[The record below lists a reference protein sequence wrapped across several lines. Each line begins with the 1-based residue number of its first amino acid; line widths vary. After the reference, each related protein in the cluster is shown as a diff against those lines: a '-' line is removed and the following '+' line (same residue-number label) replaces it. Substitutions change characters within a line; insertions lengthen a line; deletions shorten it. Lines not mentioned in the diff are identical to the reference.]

1 MKATS
6 RLTRFAALLLALFLI
21 VPAASVGAASV
32 VSGTAGGK
40 TDHFDY
46 FKDAYASLK
55 NADSHVFK
63 TATYEDLVTLFKSE
77 GTFAILFGGA
87 WSAETQADIGY
98 INETAKAY
106 GIKTIY
112 NFDPKLDGKSLD
124 IADSKNKYAHY
135 YVDLVNKYLT
145 NLTTLYNKTDGNA
158 DHNVSYT
165 NDGAAVTA
173 SKIQA
178 PFLFVYNKDNKN
190 GTASAPIIA
199 SLEKHGSAEG
209 TTYDASYFSNADKAA
224 AYKAQVQAVLSKVP
238 AADYDAL
245 TSWEFIG
252 NAFNQTFW
260 SENPKYDPATGGTD
274 KKVTIFTKGVD
285 NYDVFEH
292 VTYDQLTRILASEG
306 NYVFLFG
313 GSWCPN
319 TQADIRFIGEYAKKH
334 GVDKVYLWDTKLTA
348 GVDVASSTHPHN
360 NDELQVRANNHDYA
374 KLYGDLVSTYLTNI
388 KTQNKSATPPAQIT
402 YVNDAGQ
409 TVKADRLQVP
419 FLFAYNKSNLN
430 ADGTKAPI
438 LGHVELM
445 YSWTGTS
452 SNVDPAYVFGNG
464 IADGFNHKSLTE
476 ALDALYGRLEAVPAG
491 LTAIA
496 PTAAGASDGEILG
509 TSGKLLEYKAEG
521 APDSA
526 YQATNGEAIK
536 NLAAGAY
543 SVRYA
548 AKNGYQ
554 GPVTTPEKLPKTPAT
569 VAYDAGQAATI
580 TVPQASAAA
589 FKDVPASAWYNQA
602 VQYLAARGITG
613 GTDASHFS
621 PNAELTRGAFLVL
634 LLKAY
639 GIEEAAAGADNFV
652 DAGSAYYTGYLAAA
666 KQLGI
671 ATGDSGNRFEPNT
684 SITREQ
690 LSTLLY
696 RTLKT
701 LDRLPSAST
710 QASLASF
717 SDANLVS
724 GYAKE
729 AVEALVAGGIL
740 TGSDGKLNPQGV
752 TTRAQAAQVLYNL
765 LAK

>member
-1 MKATS
+1 MKSTS

-21 VPAASVGAASV
+21 VPAASVGAATAAA
-32 VSGTAGGK
+32 GTAGGK
-40 TDHFDY
+40 TDSFDY
-46 FKDAYASLK
+46 FKDAYPSLK
-55 NADSHVFK
+55 NADGHVFK

-106 GIKTIY
+106 GIQTIY

-124 IADSKNKYAHY
+124 IADSKSKYAHY

-145 NLTTLYNKTDGNA
+145 NLTTIANKSDN
-158 DHNVSYT
+158 NVSYAK
-165 NDGAAVTA
+165 DGAAVTA

-190 GTASAPIIA
+190 GSASAPIIA

-209 TTYDASYFSNADKAA
+209 TTYDASYFASADKAA
-224 AYKAQVQAVLSKVP
+224 AYKAQVQAVLGKVP

-292 VTYDQLTRILASEG
+292 VTYDQLTRILQSEG

-334 GVDKVYLWDTKLTA
+334 GVDKIYLWDTKLTA

-360 NDELQVRANNHDYA
+360 NEELQVRANNHEFA
-374 KLYGDLVSTYLTNI
+374 KLYGDLASTYLTNI
-388 KTQNKSATPPAQIT
+388 KTQNKLATPPAQIT

-419 FLFAYNKSNLN
+419 YLFAYNKSNLN

-452 SNVDPAYVFGNG
+452 SNVDPAYVFGSG
-464 IADGFNHKSLTE
+464 IADGFNHKSLTQ
-476 ALDALYGRLEAVPAG
+476 ALDALYGRVEAVPAA
-491 LTAIA
+491 LTGIA

-509 TSGKLLEYKAEG
+509 ATGKLLEYKAED
-521 APDSA
+521 APESA
-526 YQATNGEAIK
+526 YQASNGEPIK
-536 NLAAGAY
+536 NLAAGSY

-554 GPVTTPEKLPKTPAT
+554 GPVTTPEKLPKAPAT
-569 VAYDAGQAATI
+569 AAYEAGQAVTI
-580 TVPQASAAA
+580 TVPQTSAAA
-589 FKDVPASAWYNQA
+589 FEDVAASAWYSQA
-602 VQYLAARGITG
+602 VNYLSARGITG
-613 GTDASHFS
+613 GTDATHFS
-621 PNAELTRGAFLVL
+621 PNAELTRGAFIVL

-639 GIEEAAAGADNFV
+639 GVEEAAAGADNFV

-671 ATGDSGNRFEPNT
+671 ATGDSDNRFNPNQ

-690 LSTLLY
+690 LFTLLY

-701 LDRLPSAST
+701 LDQLPAPST
-710 QASLASF
+710 QATLASF
-717 SDANLVS
+717 GDANLVA

-729 AVEALVAGGIL
+729 AVEALVSGGIL